1 MPAFFRV
8 HPCAARRATAAIVL
22 SLVSSIGVSSLASE
36 SVELEQPLE
45 ILPGSP
51 TVRADRLAEYST
63 TTAWGGQRL
72 VAGKLNGRK
81 TLNLINTVDAGE
93 SPMIDHIVLDA
104 STLALMNRY
113 SPYFAVGPHY
123 LAVAVRDRRLTGSLN
138 SIPGGESVAID
149 TALASD
155 VFEES
160 TLALVLAALPLA
172 EGYSGRLP
180 RLAVSASNS
189 SFSTGSV
196 DFTVTGR
203 EQVEGGDGQAYRC
216 WVVEAQ
222 WSGVD
227 YSEIHWIAEVPPYSI
242 RKKATFPDG
251 RQRESGFVTVSTE
264 R

>member
-1 MPAFFRV
+1 MSAFSRI
-8 HPCAARRATAAIVL
+8 HPRTAVAIVL
-22 SLVSSIGVSSLASE
+22 SLACGGGISAPAAEGAGAKTP
-36 SVELEQPLE
+36 QQ

-51 TVRADRLAEYST
+51 MMSADRLVEYST

-81 TLNLINTVDAGE
+81 TLNLINTVDAGD

-104 STLALMNRY
+104 GTLALMNRY
-113 SPYFAVGPHY
+113 SPYFAVGQHY
-123 LAVAVRDRRLTGSLN
+123 LAVAVRDDRLTGSLN
-138 SIPGGESVAID
+138 SIPGGDSVAID
-149 TALASD
+149 TVLASE

-160 TLALVLAALPLA
+160 TLALVLAALPLS

-180 RLAVSASNS
+180 RLAASASNS
-189 SFSTGSV
+189 SFSAGFV

-203 EQVEGGDGQAYRC
+203 EQVEGGDGEAYRC
-216 WVVEAQ
+216 WVVEAR

-227 YSEIHWIAEVPPYSI
+227 YSEIHWIADVPPYSI

-251 RQRESGFVTVSTE
+251 RQRESGFVTVSTA